1 MSSALYPL
9 LPPFVAVVILI
20 ARLMIDFG
28 YKLGLVDQPNE
39 RSSRTKI
46 IPRVG
51 DLAIFLPYLE
61 LGTGFYITGYD
72 YLQLLS
78 GY

>member
-20 ARLMIDFG
+20 ARLMMDFG

-51 DLAIFLPYLE
+51 DLTIFLPYLE